1 MFSNIYLIFTKTIT
15 LIIGFCGGTGAGKS
29 TLVEY
34 VAQFLG
40 KDNTLILAQDH
51 YYKHLPERT
60 FKERAKINFDHPD
73 ALDFDLMVSDLQKLK
88 QGIAIERPVYS
99 FAEHLRMN
107 ETVTIPPKQSI
118 LVEGILVFAHK
129 HLHPLFDYKVY
140 IEANEDLRVRR
151 RVERD
156 VNYRGRTKEE
166 VQQRFK
172 TTLHSMH
179 KTFIAPNKEKAD
191 IVIANNGAIEN
202 AKTALTKWLKSS
214 VR

>member
-107 ETVTIPPKQSI
+107 ETVTITPKKFI

-129 HLHPLFDYKVY
+129 HLHSLFDYKVY
-140 IEANEDLRVRR
+140 IEANEDLRVTR

-156 VNYRGRTKEE
+156 VNYRGRTEEE

-191 IVIANNGAIEN
+191 IVIANDGAIEN